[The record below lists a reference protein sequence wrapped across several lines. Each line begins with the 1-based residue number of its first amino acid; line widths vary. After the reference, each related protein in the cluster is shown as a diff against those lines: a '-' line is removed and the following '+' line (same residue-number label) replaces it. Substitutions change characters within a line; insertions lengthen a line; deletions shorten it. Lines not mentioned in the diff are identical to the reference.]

1 MRIGGFIPLA
11 LCLVLVVGCA
21 RDGEDTVRARLEG
34 WFFLGPTL
42 YFNSE
47 QRCTAAVFALE
58 QRDVRKALP
67 VQRLPEDARTAFR
80 ISGRTAL
87 RVADYSPNDLIDA
100 LLLTGDGALG
110 KQALAA
116 GSQGVAC
123 TKGAEAE
130 PYFSAALTQV
140 GATFVYDAEL
150 GGLIVL
156 DPEQGRL
163 FFIADDVW

>member
-1 MRIGGFIPLA
+1 M
-11 LCLVLVVGCA
+11 LVAGCA
-21 RDGEDTVRARLEG
+21 RDSEATVRARLDG
-34 WFFLGPTL
+34 WFFLGSTL

-58 QRDVRKALP
+58 QGEVREALP

-80 ISGRTAL
+80 IAGRTAL
-87 RVADYSPNDLIDA
+87 RVADHSPSDLIEA
-100 LLLTGDGALG
+100 LLMTGDGALG

-123 TKGAEAE
+123 TKGVEAE
-130 PYFSAALTQV
+130 PYFRAALTQK
-140 GATFVYDAEL
+140 GAALVYDAEL

-163 FFIADDVW
+163 FFVAGDVW